1 MANILAAEWCTSPET
16 NGVFNVGGGYNYTVK
31 EIADMISPKQTYI
44 PPRPGEARETLADI
58 TKAKTILKWN
68 PMGNL
73 ERYIKG
79 LI

>member
-1 MANILAAEWCTSPET
+1 
-16 NGVFNVGGGYNYTVK
+16 
-31 EIADMISPKQTYI
+31 MISPKQTYI